1 MVALKP
7 DASLPELAGEV
18 VQLAQ
23 IGVRDEMAVVRPA
36 PRPTRF
42 VNEDGHTQRYDI
54 TAATL
59 YRFPERVSNFTAPGW
74 HTAMVVLTLE
84 KTRENVE
91 TDVISLTIPASMQFV
106 RLVRIGAASLARRRG
121 LPVRFIDDLR
131 LAVDET
137 FSLLL
142 DDRDHP
148 GSVDV
153 TFEIDDRELLVSA
166 VQQLVDGPLPIE
178 SERVQQFDIVLADL
192 VDRFEADPQ
201 RGVVQFSK
209 KLT

>member
-1 MVALKP
+1 
-7 DASLPELAGEV
+7 
-18 VQLAQ
+18 
-23 IGVRDEMAVVRPA
+23 
-36 PRPTRF
+36 
-42 VNEDGHTQRYDI
+42 
-54 TAATL
+54 
-59 YRFPERVSNFTAPGW
+59 
-74 HTAMVVLTLE
+74 MVVLTLE

-142 DDRDHP
+142 DDRDHE

-166 VQQLVDGPLPIE
+166 VQQLSDGAVEAPADRLG
-178 SERVQQFDIVLADL
+178 QFEIVLADL
-192 VDRFEADPQ
+192 VDRFEADGT

-209 KLT
+209 KLI

>member
-1 MVALKP
+1 MPNATP
-7 DASLPELAGEV
+7 FRGGCS
-18 VQLAQ
+18 AQ
-23 IGVRDEMAVVRPA
+23 IREG
-36 PRPTRF
+36 
-42 VNEDGHTQRYDI
+42 
-54 TAATL
+54 
-59 YRFPERVSNFTAPGW
+59 VSNFAASGW
-74 HTAMVVLTLE
+74 HTETIVLTLE

-137 FSLLL
+137 FSVLL

-148 GSVDV
+148 GSVEV

-166 VQQLVDGPLPIE
+166 VQQLADGPLPIE
-178 SERVQQFDIVLADL
+178 SDRVQQFDVVLADL
-192 VDRFEADPQ
+192 VDRFEANAQ

-209 KLT
+209 KLV